1 MRLTGKH
8 FKLGLAGLAL
18 MFFSVAGAARGQ
30 SATADAAP
38 PPPGE
43 GPAMHGP
50 GPFGPGD
57 EMVGFVGFEMGMHG
71 KTVTGA
77 PFSASFS
84 VQTTQ
89 LMADG
94 NQIQRNTT
102 GTMARDSQGRTHRDM
117 TLPAIGPW
125 ATSNSGE
132 AATTPHAVFIDDPVA
147 GAHYI
152 LQPEKKTAEKVRRR
166 SGGFLEGGDR
176 AEAQGENR
184 GERKNES
191 NDFVKTDLGT
201 QTINGIAAQGTRT
214 THTIPAGAIGNQK
227 PIVIVAERWYSND
240 LQTNV
245 MTKRTDPRMGE
256 TTITQ
261 LTNIQRA
268 EPDAS
273 LFQVPADYTI
283 TQGRK
288 YGQHRGKVA
297 PPPPSQE

>member
-1 MRLTGKH
+1 MRLTGRY

-18 MFFSVAGAARGQ
+18 VVFGAAGAARAQ
-30 SATADAAP
+30 SAAADATP
-38 PPPGE
+38 PPPAGE

-57 EMVGFVGFEMGMHG
+57 EMIGFVGFEMGMHG

-89 LMADG
+89 AMADG

-102 GTMARDSQGRTHRDM
+102 GTIARDSQGRTHRDM

-125 ATSNSGE
+125 STSGSSEATP
-132 AATTPHAVFIDDPVA
+132 PHAVFIDDPVA
-147 GAHYI
+147 GTHYI
-152 LQPEKKTAEKVRRR
+152 LQPDKKTAETMRRPSADAR
-166 SGGFLEGGDR
+166 GEKDH
-176 AEAQGENR
+176 AENR
-184 GERKNES
+184 SERRNS
-191 NDFVKTDLGT
+191 NGVVTTDLGT
-201 QTINGIAAQGTRT
+201 QTINGVAAQGTRT
-214 THTIPAGAIGNQK
+214 THTIAAGAIGNQK
-227 PIVIVAERWYSND
+227 PIVVVAERWYSAD

-245 MTKRTDPRMGE
+245 MTKRTDPRTGE
-256 TTITQ
+256 TTVTQ

-283 TQGRK
+283 TQSRGR
-288 YGQHRGKVA
+288 GEHRGQQG
-297 PPPPSQE
+297 PPPPPQE